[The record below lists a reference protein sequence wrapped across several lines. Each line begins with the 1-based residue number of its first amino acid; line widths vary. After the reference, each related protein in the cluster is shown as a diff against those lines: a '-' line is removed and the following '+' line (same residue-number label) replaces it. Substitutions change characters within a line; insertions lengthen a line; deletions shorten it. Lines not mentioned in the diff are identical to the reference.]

1 MSYRGTLSLNKIQSE
16 EFRIKEPIEVV
27 VEKSEDEKEVWVR
40 WDGAGLYSSG
50 PDIHRALEKFQMDLE
65 TKAKKSFAATAE
77 EIRESCMP
85 RLQTLL
91 AHVDLA
97 S

>member
-1 MSYRGTLSLNKIQSE
+1 MSYRGTLSLNKIQSK

-27 VEKSEDEKEVWVR
+27 VEKSEDETEVCVR
-40 WDGAGLYSSG
+40 WESAGLHSCG
-50 PDIHRALEKFQMDLE
+50 PDIHQALENFQVDLE
-65 TKAKKSFAATAE
+65 TKAKKSFAATADD
-77 EIRESCMP
+77 IQESCLP